1 MYYNYFG
8 FSENPF
14 NIHPDPK
21 FLYLSDKH
29 REALSYLKYAIIERK
44 PFLLIIGD
52 IGVGKTTL
60 LNFFIKDIHKKDN
73 IFLVPIL
80 NPNLTL
86 KDFYSYLAVKLNFH
100 NIRNKSQ
107 FLAKFRE
114 KILNLSK
121 EDKIMVILI
130 DEAQSA
136 PLNLLKELQ
145 LLSNL
150 VYDICSLV
158 IILVGQ
164 PDFYKRL
171 MDPNMISLRQ
181 RFSFKFH
188 LKPFEKIDEVDQYL
202 KTRILR
208 AGSHKVDLFTP
219 KAVETVFYLS
229 KGIPR
234 LINIIADHALLTAY
248 LEKKSVI
255 DERVILNAV
264 QDLDHLIPNS
274 EINKK
279 IQRSKSKKR
288 KFLKF
293 MLPLLV
299 PIIIIVIA
307 SYFLKDHSFWN
318 LIFDLWRKFWPS

>member
-1 MYYNYFG
+1 MYYKYFG

-60 LNFFIKDIHKKDN
+60 LNFFIKDIQKRDN

-86 KDFYSYLAVKLNFH
+86 KDFYSYLAIKLNFY

-107 FLAKFRE
+107 FLGEFRK
-114 KILNLSK
+114 KILDFSK
-121 EDKIMVILI
+121 KGKIMVILI

-136 PLNLLKELQ
+136 PLNLLRELQ

-150 VYDICSLV
+150 VYDVFSLV

-164 PDFYKRL
+164 PDLYKRL

-248 LEKKSVI
+248 LEKKSFI

-264 QDLDHLIPNS
+264 QDLDHLISDS

-279 IQRSKSKKR
+279 IQRSTNKR

-293 MLPLLV
+293 MLLFFL

-307 SYFLKDHSFWN
+307 WYVLKDHNFWN
-318 LIFDLWRKFWPS
+318 LIFDFWRKFWPS